1 MKKVTLLTIHIFL
14 AAAAFAQ
21 KQSFDKVSYT
31 EPKGW
36 QQQQHEGGMQL
47 SVTDKKTGAYAII
60 VITKA
65 TASPAT
71 ANENFTNDW
80 NKLVKTTVQV
90 NGEPVM
96 QVPGNEQGW
105 NIITGSANYTD
116 GAKTGAATLL
126 TATGGKQTVSVV
138 LMTNTDQYQ
147 NELVG
152 FLNSL
157 ELATPIQNEIDNG
170 AITNGASQTSVAG
183 LWCDNHLEISG
194 YYNGYAQYTAG
205 YFRREYLF
213 KEDGTYIFRL
223 KNWSVFMKEILF
235 SYESGTYVV
244 KGNHLSIIPAQGRGE
259 WWSKVNNN
267 TTLWGSRLKAADYKL
282 ERMEYTFEIK
292 YFSGSKNYSL
302 IVNPN
307 KTTERDGTYTGPTS
321 FSYTKYEDGKS
332 IIDNPPGFKT
342 GVENKSTTAAT
353 PVQNKNSTASVNA
366 AITGKIWK
374 GTSSEKFT
382 GAGTQSGHYTG
393 GFSSSQ
399 YQFNTNGTYK
409 FINVLASFYTD
420 TKTYKYETGTYSVN
434 GNQLTIKPVKGQNEE
449 WTKIGKTSNGNSD
462 VTNRAINETWG
473 KKIKTTARKLETYTY
488 TFSINKN
495 GDQLA
500 LILQRSSRT
509 EREGEGNISYYNET
523 TATQSVNLPTN

>member
-1 MKKVTLLTIHIFL
+1 MFLTIHIIL

-21 KQSFDKVSYT
+21 KQSFDKISYT
-31 EPKGW
+31 QPKGW
-36 QQQQHEGGMQL
+36 QQQQNEGGMQL
-47 SVTDKKTGAYAII
+47 SVTDKKTGSYAIV

-65 TASPAT
+65 TASAAS

-80 NKLVKTTVQV
+80 NKFVNATVQV
-90 NGEPVM
+90 NGEPDM
-96 QVPGNEQGW
+96 QDPKDENGW
-105 NIITGSANYTD
+105 NIIAGSANYTD
-116 GAKTGAATLL
+116 GVKTGAATLL

-147 NELVG
+147 NELLD

-157 ELATPIQNEIDNG
+157 ELATPPQNEIDNTKPVV
-170 AITNGASQTSVAG
+170 ANTASQTSVAG
-183 LWCDNHLEISG
+183 LWCDNHLETSG

-213 KEDGTYIFRL
+213 KEDGIYIFRL
-223 KNWSVFMKEILF
+223 KNWSVLMKEILF

-244 KGNHLSIIPAQGRGE
+244 KGNQLTIIPKQGRGE

-321 FSYTKYEDGKS
+321 FSYTKYEDRKS

-342 GVENKSTTAAT
+342 GIDN
-353 PVQNKNSTASVNA
+353 
-366 AITGKIWK
+366 
-374 GTSSEKFT
+374 
-382 GAGTQSGHYTG
+382 
-393 GFSSSQ
+393 
-399 YQFNTNGTYK
+399 
-409 FINVLASFYTD
+409 
-420 TKTYKYETGTYSVN
+420 
-434 GNQLTIKPVKGQNEE
+434 
-449 WTKIGKTSNGNSD
+449 
-462 VTNRAINETWG
+462 
-473 KKIKTTARKLETYTY
+473 
-488 TFSINKN
+488 
-495 GDQLA
+495 
-500 LILQRSSRT
+500 
-509 EREGEGNISYYNET
+509 
-523 TATQSVNLPTN
+523 